1 MQSKKGEK
9 QEQDSIEENN
19 IEDFEDDEDEHH
31 IVNENL
37 QCRFYRKDF
46 PEEGD
51 LVIVISLSLDLL
63 LFFRLKLP
71 RFMRTEL
78 M

>member
-51 LVIVISLSLDLL
+51 LVIVISLLLIPLISYFSLDLNYQGS
-63 LFFRLKLP
+63 
-71 RFMRTEL
+71 
-78 M
+78 